1 VWAVI
6 KIDKNKSSFVMN
18 NIRKKLGDNVQFYLP
33 KIYTQ
38 KFKNNK
44 LIEKEFLLLGDYMFL
59 YHEKLNLKKNL
70 YELQFTKGL
79 KYFLDGY
86 FTCQNEIKSFI
97 DFCKK
102 SENQKGHLVPS
113 FFNIILNKNYRFNS
127 GPFCEKIFKI
137 ISLQKNK
144 IQILLGDLKTTIDK
158 KEFSFSPI

>member
-1 VWAVI
+1 M
-6 KIDKNKSSFVMN
+6 NKH
-18 NIRKKLGDNVQFYLP
+18 IWP
-33 KIYTQ
+33 
-38 KFKNNK
+38 
-44 LIEKEFLLLGDYMFL
+44 
-59 YHEKLNLKKNL
+59 
-70 YELQFTKGL
+70 TKWSING
-79 KYFLDGY
+79 
-86 FTCQNEIKSFI
+86 
-97 DFCKK
+97 KK